1 MLHITSCEYADQPT
15 YAAATHDPER
25 YVGMPLG
32 TRCLR
37 IVRATRDRWLVW
49 LATTDFKIGTY
60 LVLRDDGM
68 VLRVTARADEG
79 DEVIM
84 VKPAERSK

>member
-1 MLHITSCEYADQPT
+1 
-15 YAAATHDPER
+15 
-25 YVGMPLG
+25 
-32 TRCLR
+32 
-37 IVRATRDRWLVW
+37 VW